1 MKIIHQGSKYYETTN
16 HDSDSRTWLRFT
28 WQLSKDAKPN
38 IFMHDNSDSN
48 NHYVM
53 HISKSELTALQ
64 DDSIMNAHQTE
75 PPTSVAVI
83 LNDRELELLNNDPF
97 KFWNHIIT
105 KKGED
110 K

>member
-1 MKIIHQGSKYYETTN
+1 MKIIHLGSKYYETTQL
-16 HDSDSRTWLRFT
+16 DSDSRTWLRFT
-28 WQLSKDAKPN
+28 WSLSKDAKPN
-38 IFMHDNSDSN
+38 IFMHDNNDSN

-53 HISKSELTALQ
+53 YVSKSELTALQ

-75 PPTSVAVI
+75 LPTSVTVI
-83 LNDRELELLNNDPF
+83 LDDRELELLNNDPL
-97 KFWNHIIT
+97 KFWNHIIA

>member
-1 MKIIHQGSKYYETTN
+1 MEIIHQGSKYYETTN

-38 IFMHDNSDSN
+38 IFIHN
-48 NHYVM
+48 NNDPNNYYVM
-53 HISKSELTALQ
+53 YISKSELTALQ

-75 PPTSVAVI
+75 PPTSVTVI
-83 LNDRELELLNNDPF
+83 LNDHGLEMLNNDPRG
-97 KFWNHIIT
+97 FWNNMIT
-105 KKGED
+105 KKGEN